1 MKQIVKFFKNNKT
14 YYMKY
19 ILLCGGIG
27 KRTTQYSLP
36 KPLNYI
42 NGKYMIE
49 HIVENIPTNEIYII
63 YNIFLKQYNFEE
75 IVINLFKTKTFYF
88 STIDYLTRGA
98 VETAYVGT
106 NYFNFIEKENE
117 PIVFIDNDN
126 IHTLSDTLTN
136 LNNNFIGYG
145 KNYDKTNYSFI
156 KIINNK
162 VTDIEEKI
170 KISDEYC
177 CGIYGFKNVST
188 FQHYAMKLINENF
201 KTKNEFYF
209 SQMYKLMLSS
219 EEEIVP
225 VFVKETIHIG
235 TYDEIINTFET
246 HNKLRICFDLDN
258 TLVTYPT
265 VPNDYSTVKPI
276 KKMIDLLISLKQK
289 GHEII
294 IYTARRMKTHQNN
307 VGKVIKDIA
316 LITINT
322 LEKFN
327 IPYDE
332 LLFGKPIADIY
343 IDDRAINPYV
353 NDISYFGLFNE
364 KKEFIHNKVE
374 NNKYNTITKNNNII
388 QKTGPHKFMRGEL
401 YFYQNIPSTLTHY
414 FPKLINFNKINEK
427 IEIYVDHING
437 IPLLFLYKNKLIN
450 EKHVNSLFQVLEQ
463 IHTTE
468 NAIIIKD
475 NNIHNNYFKKLEDR
489 FTPNDY
495 FFDDAQEVYDTIIND
510 LKKHYAPSVV
520 GVIHGDFWFS
530 NIMLDYDDNYKCV
543 DMKGQLDSIL
553 TLNGDMYYDYGKL
566 YQSIMGYDLVLNG
579 YNRDVEYIS
588 TTKKYFLEKC
598 RGINLNVDY
607 LLAVTKSLIF
617 GTLHSIEDN
626 DAKQRVWAFIKSI

>member
-1 MKQIVKFFKNNKT
+1 
-14 YYMKY
+14 MKY

-209 SQMYKLMLSS
+209 SQIYKLMLSS
-219 EEEIVP
+219 E
-225 VFVKETIHIG
+225 
-235 TYDEIINTFET
+235 
-246 HNKLRICFDLDN
+246 
-258 TLVTYPT
+258 
-265 VPNDYSTVKPI
+265 
-276 KKMIDLLISLKQK
+276 
-289 GHEII
+289 
-294 IYTARRMKTHQNN
+294 
-307 VGKVIKDIA
+307 
-316 LITINT
+316 
-322 LEKFN
+322 
-327 IPYDE
+327 
-332 LLFGKPIADIY
+332 
-343 IDDRAINPYV
+343 
-353 NDISYFGLFNE
+353 
-364 KKEFIHNKVE
+364 
-374 NNKYNTITKNNNII
+374 
-388 QKTGPHKFMRGEL
+388 
-401 YFYQNIPSTLTHY
+401 
-414 FPKLINFNKINEK
+414 
-427 IEIYVDHING
+427 
-437 IPLLFLYKNKLIN
+437 
-450 EKHVNSLFQVLEQ
+450 
-463 IHTTE
+463 
-468 NAIIIKD
+468 
-475 NNIHNNYFKKLEDR
+475 
-489 FTPNDY
+489 
-495 FFDDAQEVYDTIIND
+495 
-510 LKKHYAPSVV
+510 
-520 GVIHGDFWFS
+520 
-530 NIMLDYDDNYKCV
+530 
-543 DMKGQLDSIL
+543 
-553 TLNGDMYYDYGKL
+553 
-566 YQSIMGYDLVLNG
+566 
-579 YNRDVEYIS
+579 
-588 TTKKYFLEKC
+588 
-598 RGINLNVDY
+598 
-607 LLAVTKSLIF
+607 
-617 GTLHSIEDN
+617 
-626 DAKQRVWAFIKSI
+626 